1 MRMDN
6 WDLVIF
12 ETPDKKAVLNR
23 FRLTE
28 KTMSAAGQHGMAT
41 ILEDDNG
48 KEWLLKTFANIIDF
62 ELKEILDLE
71 VDLKESPEDSRD
83 RMHLWRTFNELT
95 ASRLGR
101 RLRLNVPEALIVCSQ
116 QIADHPLEKSS
127 ALPLGDVIILDEDE
141 EAETAEEYYEFSQRE
156 TYSLETSSRFEQILA
171 AKSGRGD
178 PSVVLALLLE
188 KISNTINL
196 DEFLDSLEG
205 DLDGAFATIQQVDD
219 GYSLLPFDIWL
230 NDPDRNAGNY
240 LVQLDESKQIHKIWG
255 IDYEMWALGS
265 DIWMEEDEITQ
276 GRSYLTAIIH
286 PKSNIFDPRINQTVY
301 RIRNLSDDDLSA
313 MTRMP
318 QLACKYFEYHIGH
331 KNLEPDERIKLKQV
345 ETNLEDFLIESR
357 PRSDKL
363 SDILVRQIGLPD
375 DFES

>member
-1 MRMDN
+1 MDD

-12 ETPDKKAVLNR
+12 DTPDKIAVRNR

-28 KTMSAAGQHGMAT
+28 KTMTAAGQHGKAT
-41 ILEDDNG
+41 VLEDENG

-62 ELKEILDLE
+62 ELKEIQDLE

-101 RLRLNVPEALIVCSQ
+101 RLHLNVPEAIIVCSQ
-116 QIADHPLEKSS
+116 QIADHPLRQTST
-127 ALPLGDVIILDEDE
+127 LPLGDVILLDEDE
-141 EAETAEEYYEFSQRE
+141 EVETAEEYYQYSERE
-156 TYSLETSSRFEQILA
+156 SYTLETSAKFEQILSS
-171 AKSGRGD
+171 KSGHDD

-188 KISNTINL
+188 KIPNTINL
-196 DEFLDSLEG
+196 DEFLDSYK
-205 DLDGAFATIQQVDD
+205 DLDEAFQTVQQIDD
-219 GYSLLPFDIWL
+219 GYTLLPFDVWL

-240 LVQLDESKQIHKIWG
+240 LVQFNEAKQAEKIWG

-265 DIWMEEDEITQ
+265 DIWMEEDEITK

-286 PKSNIFDPRINQTVY
+286 PTSNIFDPRVNQTVY
-301 RIRNLSDDDLSA
+301 RIRSLSDEELSA
-313 MTRMP
+313 MTQCP
-318 QLACKYFEYHIGH
+318 QLACKFFEHHIDK
-331 KNLEPDERIKLKQV
+331 KNLDPDERIKLKQL

-363 SDILVRQIGLPD
+363 SDILVKQIGFPD

>member
-1 MRMDN
+1 MDD

-12 ETPDKKAVLNR
+12 DTPDKIAVRNR

-28 KTMSAAGQHGMAT
+28 KTMTAAGQHGKAT
-41 ILEDDNG
+41 VLEDENG

-62 ELKEILDLE
+62 ELKEIQDLE

-101 RLRLNVPEALIVCSQ
+101 RLHLNVPEAIIVCSQ
-116 QIADHPLEKSS
+116 QIADHPLRQTST
-127 ALPLGDVIILDEDE
+127 LPLGDVILLDEDE
-141 EAETAEEYYEFSQRE
+141 EVETAEEYYQYSERE
-156 TYSLETSSRFEQILA
+156 SYTLETSAKFEQILSS
-171 AKSGRGD
+171 KSGHDD

-188 KISNTINL
+188 KIPNTINL
-196 DEFLDSLEG
+196 DEFLDSYK
-205 DLDGAFATIQQVDD
+205 DLDEAFQTVQQIDD
-219 GYSLLPFDIWL
+219 GYTLLPFDVWL

-240 LVQLDESKQIHKIWG
+240 LVQFNEAKQAEKIWG

-265 DIWMEEDEITQ
+265 DIWMEEDEITK

-286 PKSNIFDPRINQTVY
+286 PTSNIFDPRVNQTVY
-301 RIRNLSDDDLSA
+301 RIRSLSDEELSA
-313 MTRMP
+313 MTQCP
-318 QLACKYFEYHIGH
+318 QLACKFFEHHIDK
-331 KNLEPDERIKLKQV
+331 KNLDPDERIKLKQL

-363 SDILVRQIGLPD
+363 SDILVKQIGFPE

>member
-1 MRMDN
+1 MND

-12 ETPDKKAVLNR
+12 DTSDKKAVRNR

-28 KTMSAAGQHGMAT
+28 KTMTAAGQHGKAT
-41 ILEDDNG
+41 VLEDESG
-48 KEWLLKTFANIIDF
+48 KEWLLKTFSNIIDF
-62 ELKEILDLE
+62 ELKEVQDLE

-83 RMHLWRTFNELT
+83 RMHLWRTFSELT

-101 RLRLNVPEALIVCSQ
+101 RLRLNVPEAIIVCSQ
-116 QIADHPLEKSS
+116 QIADQPLKQTST
-127 ALPLGDVIILDEDE
+127 LPLGDVIVFDEDE
-141 EAETAEEYYEFSQRE
+141 EGETAEEYYQYSERE
-156 TYSLETSSRFEQILA
+156 PYTLETSAKFEQILS

-178 PSVVLALLLE
+178 PSLVLALLLE
-188 KISNTINL
+188 KIPNTINL
-196 DEFLDSLEG
+196 DEFLDSYK
-205 DLDGAFATIQQVDD
+205 DLDEAFQIVRQIND
-219 GYSLLPFDIWL
+219 GYTLLPFDVWL

-240 LVQLDESKQIHKIWG
+240 LVQFNEGKQAEKIWG

-265 DIWMEEDEITQ
+265 DIWMEEDEITK

-286 PKSNIFDPRINQTVY
+286 LKSNIFDPRVNQTVY
-301 RIRNLSDDDLSA
+301 RIRSLSDEELSA
-313 MTRMP
+313 MTKSP
-318 QLACKYFEYHIGH
+318 QLACKYFEYHIDK
-331 KNLEPDERIKLKQV
+331 KNLDPDERIKLKQL

-363 SDILVRQIGLPD
+363 SDILVKQIGLPD

>member
-1 MRMDN
+1 MDD

-12 ETPDKKAVLNR
+12 KTPNKKAVRNR

-28 KTMSAAGQHGMAT
+28 KTMTAAGQHGKAT
-41 ILEDDNG
+41 VLEDENG

-62 ELKEILDLE
+62 ELKEIQDLE

-101 RLRLNVPEALIVCSQ
+101 RLHLNVPEAIIVCSQ
-116 QIADHPLEKSS
+116 QIADHPLKQTST
-127 ALPLGDVIILDEDE
+127 LPLGDVIVLDEDE
-141 EAETAEEYYEFSQRE
+141 EGETAEEYYQYSERE
-156 TYSLETSSRFEQILA
+156 TYTLETSAKFEQILA
-171 AKSGRGD
+171 SKSGRGD
-178 PSVVLALLLE
+178 PSVVLAILLE
-188 KISNTINL
+188 KIPNTINL
-196 DEFLDSLEG
+196 DEFLDSYK
-205 DLDGAFATIQQVDD
+205 DLDEAFHTVQQIDD
-219 GYSLLPFDIWL
+219 GYTLLPFDVWL

-240 LVQLDESKQIHKIWG
+240 LVQFDEAKQAEKIWG

-265 DIWMEEDEITQ
+265 DIWMEEDEITK

-286 PKSNIFDPRINQTVY
+286 PKSDIFDPRVNQTVY
-301 RIRNLSDDDLSA
+301 RIRSLSDEELSA
-313 MTRMP
+313 MTQTP
-318 QLACKYFEYHIGH
+318 QLACKFFEHHINT
-331 KNLEPDERIKLKQV
+331 KNLDPEERIKLKQL

-363 SDILVRQIGLPD
+363 SDILVRQIGFPD